1 MKPLLWLLLLSMGA
15 LDASRVW
22 EATPSELKL
31 ELALALVLG
40 LGLGLG
46 LWSVPKLMPFGSLL
60 IPATKDQ
67 ERQTVQGPGRAC
79 SVYTLRRLTTQ
90 KFRTRNGT
98 ELQLELCL
106 LLWLPL
112 SSLLFSVSA
121 VFASAICTPCCGI
134 SLLYVILLQRFF
146 LFFALCF
153 SSLSYLSFSLSPS
166 DIFFGATELTLG
178 WWGEV
183 AREALWENPIDL
195 ITVFLSQ
202 IIEFFLLQATSA
214 ACPVLHAT
222 SF

>member
-1 MKPLLWLLLLSMGA
+1 MKPLLWLLLSMGA

-22 EATPSELKL
+22 ETTPSELKL

-112 SSLLFSVSA
+112 FSPLLS
-121 VFASAICTPCCGI
+121 
-134 SLLYVILLQRFF
+134 
-146 LFFALCF
+146 
-153 SSLSYLSFSLSPS
+153 SSLSQLSLPLQSARL
-166 DIFFGATELTLG
+166 
-178 WWGEV
+178 V
-183 AREALWENPIDL
+183 A
-195 ITVFLSQ
+195 
-202 IIEFFLLQATSA
+202 
-214 ACPVLHAT
+214 VLVCFT
-222 SF
+222 